1 MNRAYSAL
9 VVCSTFLALA
19 AFGQTRLV
27 AESPKLELAHGDHIS
42 IIGNTL
48 ADRMQHD
55 GWLETVLHARFP
67 EHELRI
73 RNLGFS
79 GDELTLRLR
88 SSGFGSPDEHLK
100 IHATDVVFAFF
111 GYNESYAGEAGLE
124 KFKSD
129 LANFIKRTKEQ
140 KYNGKTNPRVVVFS
154 PIAHE
159 NLKDRHLPDGSAN
172 NPRLKLYTQAMSE
185 VAASNGATFV
195 DLFGPTQAAYA
206 EAKKPLTI
214 NGVHLNESGNRK
226 VAEIIDAA
234 LFADRA
240 RAKAS
245 PSEAELQKLRAA
257 VVEKNFYW
265 FNRYRTTDGF
275 SIYGGRA
282 DLRFVDGQTNRVVAQ
297 REMEVLDVMTA
308 NRDQRIW
315 ALARGSELKVE
326 DANTPAFL
334 EVKTNKPG
342 PLPGGKHIF
351 QSGEASIDKM
361 TVAKGMK
368 VNLFASEEQ
377 FPELVNPVQMAFD
390 TKGRLWVAAWRTYP
404 HWKPKEPMDDKLLI
418 LEDTDGDGKA
428 DKCKTFAGD
437 LHNPTG
443 FEFWNGGV
451 LVAMAPDLMFLKD
464 TDGDD
469 KYDVRERVLGGLCSA
484 DTHHTSNSFT
494 FDPGGALYFQ
504 EGTFHHTQV
513 ESPWGPSARCANGG
527 VFRYEPRTHKFD
539 VYVSYGFAN
548 PHGHAFDRWG
558 QSIVVDGTGSQP
570 YHTALFSGH
579 VNFPD
584 KHRGTPQ
591 VYNQRTRP
599 CPAIEYLSSRH
610 FPDDM
615 QGDLIV
621 GNVIGFQGLL
631 RYKIEDRGGSL
642 AGTEMEPILS
652 SSDENFRPTD
662 MEIGPDGAIYMSDWQ
677 NPIIGH
683 MQHNLRDPS
692 RDQTHGRVYRITY
705 PSRALLKPAPI
716 AGEPIERLLDLLKV
730 QEDRIRYRAK
740 LELSAR
746 NSDDVLAALDKWVA
760 ALNTNAAEFPHHLLE
775 ALWLKQFH
783 DTVDEKLLGRV
794 LESPD
799 FRARA
804 AATRVLCYWRDRVPN
819 SLEMLKKLAA
829 DEHPRVR
836 LEAVRAASFF
846 TAPDAVEV
854 PIIAAE
860 QPADPYVEFVSGE
873 TMRTIE
879 PYWKAVLAKGE
890 TVPVTTDA
898 GARFF
903 LKNMSNEQLLAMPK
917 SRAVYLETL
926 YRPGLQDAQRSAAV
940 RGLAADSKKP
950 ELAVLLEAVQT
961 LDGKEQA
968 RDESVV
974 FDLLRLLAARGGGEL
989 ATARGELE
997 KLATSAKQAN
1007 IRQVAFVTLIAV
1019 DGSADK
1025 AWSIAAKSVNGLR
1038 DLLAAVPLISDG
1050 GVRASLYTKIEPLLT
1065 EIPANLGPSNSA
1077 KGTLGRFV
1085 RIELRGRRTLTLAEV
1100 EVYSDGRNVARG
1112 GKAKQKNTAHS
1123 GDAARAIDGNTSDT
1137 YGAGGQTHTEE
1148 NTRDPWWEVD
1158 LGEETPIDRIVV
1170 YNRADGGLGERL
1182 NDFTLQ
1188 VLNAQRTEVFVQR
1201 DVPTPKPK
1209 VEFALEGGG
1218 PAALIRRAAMN
1229 ALVSVRGQEPK
1240 TFGML
1245 SKFIRDDVDRVA
1257 AIRAI
1262 QRLPRETW
1270 PKDQAAPL
1278 VEATMEFLRKTPV
1291 ADRTGPAALD
1301 AQELAYSLTT
1311 LLDAD
1316 AARKIRADL
1325 GDLGVR
1331 VIRVGTLL
1339 ERMAYDKEL
1348 IAVKAGKP
1356 VEFLFE
1362 NTDLMPHNF
1371 VIVKPGS
1378 LSEVGQLA
1386 EATAQDPKSAE
1397 RQFVPPSDKVLLGS
1411 QLIQP
1416 RGSQKL
1422 SFTAPK
1428 EPGVYPFVCTYP
1440 GHWRRMYGA
1449 LYVVEDLDAYL
1460 ADPEKYLAANPLP
1473 IRDELLKDRR
1483 PRTEWKFD
1491 DLATAI
1497 EHLQGGR
1504 SFNNGK
1510 HLFQVA
1516 NCAACHKLDGVGS
1529 EFGPDLAKL
1538 DAKFHPVDI
1547 LKEMLEPSAKINEK
1561 FYQTKILTEDGATV
1575 TGLIIKET
1583 DDSLTIIENPLAAPK
1598 PVEIAKNTID
1608 ERQRIDV
1615 SLMPKGLLDKLTRDE
1630 ILDLVAYI
1638 ACRGDKNHPL
1648 FKGDAHDHGHDDEKS
1663 DKGGHDH

>member
-1 MNRAYSAL
+1 MNRAASAL
-9 VVCSTFLALA
+9 ASGFLAVALCGVLA
-19 AFGQTRLV
+19 NGTV
-27 AESPKLELAHGDHIS
+27 AQAAPLDLAHGDHIS
-42 IIGNTL
+42 IVGNTL

-55 GWLETVLHARFP
+55 GWLETLLHARFP
-67 EHELRI
+67 DHELTI
-73 RNLGFS
+73 RNLGYS

-88 SSGFGSPDEHLK
+88 SAGFGSPDEHLAK
-100 IHATDVVFAFF
+100 HKTDLVFAFF
-111 GYNESYAGEAGLE
+111 GYNESYAGEAGLD

-129 LANFIKRTKEQ
+129 LASFIKRTKEQ
-140 KYNGKTNPRVVVFS
+140 KYNGETGPRVVIFS

-159 NLKDRHLPDGSAN
+159 DLKDRHLPDGTAN
-172 NPRLKLYTQAMSE
+172 NARLKLYTQAMAE
-185 VAASNGATFV
+185 VAAANGAVFV

-206 EAKKPLTI
+206 DAKSPLTI

-226 VAEIIDAA
+226 VAEIIDTA
-234 LFADRA
+234 LFAGRE
-240 RAKAS
+240 RAKQ
-245 PSEAELQKLRAA
+245 PTETELQKLRAA

-265 FNRYRTTDGF
+265 FNRYRTTDGY

-282 DLRFVDGQTNRVVAQ
+282 DLQFVDGQTNRVVAE

-315 ALARGSELKVE
+315 ALARGSQLKVD
-326 DANTPAFL
+326 DANTPPFL

-342 PLPGGKHIF
+342 PLPGGKHVF
-351 QSGEASIDKM
+351 LGAEAAIEKM
-361 TVAKGMK
+361 TLGKGMK
-368 VNLFASEEQ
+368 INLFASEEQ
-377 FPELVNPVQMAFD
+377 FPEMVNPVQMAFD

-418 LEDTDGDGKA
+418 LEDTDGDGRA

-443 FEFWNGGV
+443 FEFYGGGV

-469 KYDVRERVLGGLCSA
+469 KYDVRERVLSGLDSA

-513 ESPWGPSARCANGG
+513 ESPWGPPQRCANAG
-527 VFRYEPRTHKFD
+527 VFRFEPRTSKFD

-558 QSIVVDGTGSQP
+558 QDIVVDGTGSQP
-570 YHTALFSGH
+570 YHAALFSGH

-591 VYNQRTRP
+591 VYQQRTRP
-599 CPAIEYLSSRH
+599 CPGIEYLSSRH

-631 RYKIEDRGGSL
+631 RYKIEDRGGSF
-642 AGTEMEPILS
+642 AGTEMEPIVS
-652 SSDENFRPTD
+652 SSDEKFRPTD

-683 MQHNLRDPS
+683 MQHNLRDPN

-705 PSRALLKPAPI
+705 PSRPLLEPASI
-716 AGEPIERLLDLLKV
+716 AGEPTGKLLDLLKEPENRV
-730 QEDRIRYRAK
+730 RYRAK
-740 LELSAR
+740 IELSAR
-746 NSDDVLAALDKWVA
+746 PSADVLAGLDKWVA
-760 ALNTNAAEFPHHLLE
+760 ALDQNAESYQHNLLE

-783 DTVDEKLLGRV
+783 DTVDAKLLGRV
-794 LESPD
+794 LASPD

-804 AATRVLCYWRDRVPN
+804 AATRVLCYWRDRVPD
-819 SLEMLKKLAA
+819 SLERLKKLAS

-854 PIIAAE
+854 PLIAAE
-860 QPADPYVEFVSGE
+860 QSSDPYVDFVGGE

-903 LKNMSNEQLLAMPK
+903 LKNMSNEQLLAMKK
-917 SRAVYLETL
+917 SRAVYLEML
-926 YRPGLQDAQRSAAV
+926 YRPGLQDDQRRVAV
-940 RGLAADSKKP
+940 RGLAAEAKKS
-950 ELAVLLEAVQT
+950 ELSVLLEAVQT
-961 LDGKEQA
+961 LDTKEKA

-974 FDLLRLLAARGGGEL
+974 FDLLRLLASRGGGEL
-989 ATARGELE
+989 AAARGELE
-997 KLATSAKQAN
+997 KLATSAKQPD
-1007 IRQVAFVTLIAV
+1007 IRQVAFVTLVSV

-1025 AWSIAAKSVNGLR
+1025 AWALASKSVNGLR
-1038 DLLAAVPLISDG
+1038 DFLAAVPLIADG
-1050 GVRASLYTKIEPLLT
+1050 GVRASLYAKIEPLLVGLPSDFG
-1065 EIPANLGPSNSA
+1065 PAASA

-1085 RIELRGRRTLTLAEV
+1085 RIELPGRSRTLTLAEV

-1112 GKAKQKNTAHS
+1112 GKASQKNTAHG
-1123 GDAARAIDGNTSDT
+1123 GDAMKALDGNASDT
-1137 YGAGGQTHTEE
+1137 YGSGGQTHTQE
-1148 NTRDPWWEVD
+1148 NTREPWWEVD
-1158 LGEETPIDRIVV
+1158 LGEEVPVEKIVV
-1170 YNRADGGLGERL
+1170 YNRADGNLGERL
-1182 NDFTLQ
+1182 NGFTLK
-1188 VLNAQRTEVFVQR
+1188 VLGAQRTEVFTQEN
-1201 DVPTPKPK
+1201 VPTPKPK

-1240 TFGML
+1240 TFATL
-1245 SKFIRDDVDRVA
+1245 AKFVREDVDRVA
-1257 AIRAI
+1257 AIRAL

-1270 PKDQAAPL
+1270 PKEEAAPL
-1278 VEATMEFLRKTPV
+1278 IETTMDYLRKTPV
-1291 ADRTGPAALD
+1291 ADRTSPAALD

-1311 LLDAD
+1311 LLDSD
-1316 AARKIRADL
+1316 AARKIRAEL

-1331 VIRVGTLL
+1331 VIRLGTLL
-1339 ERMAYDKEL
+1339 ERMSFDKEL
-1348 IAVKAGKP
+1348 LAVKAGKP

-1378 LSEVGQLA
+1378 LAEVGQLA

-1397 RQFVPPSDKVLLGS
+1397 RQFVPPSDKILLAS
-1411 QLIQP
+1411 RLIQP

-1422 SFTAPK
+1422 SFTAPA
-1428 EPGVYPFVCTYP
+1428 EAGVYPFVCTYP

-1449 LYVVEDLDAYL
+1449 LYVVDDLDAYL

-1483 PRTEWKFD
+1483 PRTEWKLD
-1491 DLATAI
+1491 DLASAV

-1504 SFNNGK
+1504 SYNNGK

-1516 NCAACHKLDGVGS
+1516 NCQACHKLDGVGS
-1529 EFGPDLAKL
+1529 EFGPDLVQLDEKL
-1538 DAKFHPVDI
+1538 RPVDI

-1561 FYQTKILTEDGATV
+1561 FYQTKLLTDDGAMI
-1575 TGLIIKET
+1575 TGLILKET
-1583 DDSLTIIENPLAAPK
+1583 DDAVTIVENPLAAPK
-1598 PVEIAKNTID
+1598 PVEIPKSSID

-1630 ILDLVAYI
+1630 ILDLIAYI
-1638 ACRGDKNHPL
+1638 ACRGNKNHPL
-1648 FKGDAHDHGHDDEKS
+1648 FQGEAHDHG
-1663 DKGGHDH
+1663 GHEHEH